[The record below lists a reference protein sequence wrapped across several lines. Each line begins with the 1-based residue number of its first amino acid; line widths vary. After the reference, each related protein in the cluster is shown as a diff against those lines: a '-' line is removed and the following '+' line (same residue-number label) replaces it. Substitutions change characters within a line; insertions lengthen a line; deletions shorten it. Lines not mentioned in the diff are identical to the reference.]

1 MRRPH
6 ALLLPYPAQGHI
18 IPLLELAQSMH
29 INHGFT
35 VTFINTHFNHARLF
49 STFPP
54 SQSTATNPSFNFVSI
69 PDGMQPGDD
78 HNDIAKLCNAL
89 KTFMPLSLEQ
99 LITKMNN
106 QEHDKPTCFIADQG
120 MGWALDVAKKTGLR
134 SAVFAASSATTFT
147 SVWNIPNLIEQGIIN
162 ERDGS
167 AKRPGQVFRLS
178 PGTPPMNVD
187 NLSWNCFLNSESNKI
202 IFQYV
207 YANNKAMKNVE
218 YVIFNSFYEAE
229 KEIFDYLNSSNMLHI
244 GPLLSKQTSP
254 VPFARC
260 FWAED
265 KTCKAWLDKQRDDS
279 VIYVAFGS
287 LAMLDQIQ
295 FEELALGLELTGRPF
310 LWVVRPDITG
320 KISICLPE
328 GFSDRIGDRGKVVE
342 WSPQQEVLPHPALA
356 CFMSHCG
363 WNSTIE
369 GLSNGVPFLCWPYFA
384 DQHQNQTY
392 VCDVWKTGLKVMH
405 DENGL
410 ITKEEIRDKVE
421 QLLGDGEIKKR
432 ALALKEIAIK
442 SVEKGGSS
450 FENFNTFATAFK
462 HNV

>member
-18 IPLLELAQSMH
+18 IPLIEVAHSLH
-29 INHGFT
+29 THHGFT
-35 VTFINTHFNHARLF
+35 ITFINTHFNHARLF
-49 STFPP
+49 SAIPP
-54 SQSTATNPSFNFVSI
+54 PQSTTPNPSINFVSI
-69 PDGMQPGDD
+69 PDGMQPGEDR
-78 HNDIAKLCNAL
+78 NDISKLCNAL
-89 KTFMPLSLEQ
+89 ITFMPLHLEQ
-99 LITKMNN
+99 LITNMNN
-106 QEHDKPTCFIADQG
+106 QEYNKPTCFIADEG
-120 MGWALDVAKKTGLR
+120 MCWALDVAKKTRLR
-134 SAVFAASSATTFT
+134 AAAFSAASATTFT
-147 SVWNIPNLIEQGIIN
+147 IMRDIPNLIQHRIIN
-162 ERDGS
+162 QHDGS
-167 AKRPGQVFRLS
+167 ARTPGQVFRLS
-178 PGTPPMNVD
+178 PETPAVNVD
-187 NLSWNCFLNSESNKI
+187 HLSWNCFFNSESNKI

-207 YANNKAMKNVE
+207 AANNKAMKNAE
-218 YVIFNSFYEAE
+218 FVIFNSFYEAE
-229 KEIFDYLNSSNMLHI
+229 KEVFDYLNSCNMLHI
-244 GPLLSKQTSP
+244 GPLLSKQASP
-254 VPFARC
+254 VSLARC

-265 KTCKAWLDKQRDDS
+265 KSCKAWLDKQVDDS

-287 LAMLDQIQ
+287 LAILDQRQ
-295 FEELALGLELTGRPF
+295 FEELAFGLELTGRSF

-320 KISICLPE
+320 NISIGLPK

-342 WSPQQEVLPHPALA
+342 WSPQQEVLAHPALA

-384 DQHQNQTY
+384 DQHLNQSY
-392 VCDVWKTGLKVMH
+392 VCDVWKTGLKMKH

-421 QLLGDGEIKKR
+421 ELLGDGEMKKR

-450 FENFNTFATAFK
+450 FENFNTFVSAFK
-462 HNV
+462 HDV